1 MVLAMKAVLSP
12 WITRNYF
19 LTGKFI
25 PTASVLGVSAQAGQ
39 YIGKHQFEGRPFW
52 LLDREAARERDRLA
66 LNLGYPFEDGME
78 GYYQTFYRTND
89 EINFSSYLFKR
100 VVAEYRSSPML
111 FARCM
116 TQNAFNFWFAG
127 KTWKATAMNAMI
139 QLPYLV
145 LATLG
150 SFKLIRG
157 RSARLAGLVVL
168 FVIYV
173 MGVHVPILAQA
184 RYSIPLISMIA
195 ILAST
200 GLASL
205 LKRSE
210 PGIVKESPAAA

>member
-1 MVLAMKAVLSP
+1 
-12 WITRNYF
+12 
-19 LTGKFI
+19 
-25 PTASVLGVSAQAGQ
+25 
-39 YIGKHQFEGRPFW
+39 
-52 LLDREAARERDRLA
+52 
-66 LNLGYPFEDGME
+66 
-78 GYYQTFYRTND
+78 
-89 EINFSSYLFKR
+89 
-100 VVAEYRSSPML
+100 
-111 FARCM
+111 
-116 TQNAFNFWFAG
+116 
-127 KTWKATAMNAMI
+127 MNAMI